1 MPFCFCSEGERMK
14 KLEKNILKAVLL
26 LLPLVLGTAGLISA
40 GESPINALFNGI
52 TMYGMNYGDEPANW
66 MVQAARWLAP
76 VATVSGIALM
86 FASVAKMAY
95 AWFSYL
101 RGDSVAVYGN
111 EELADSIRST
121 CSYPVVTGEEK
132 LLPAHR
138 YVLFW
143 DEEKNLDF
151 FLEHR
156 KELEKRQVYMR
167 CSALRSQVSA
177 GAALHLFSAEET
189 AARLY
194 WKQAEMYAL
203 SCKKNHEMIIVFIGF
218 GKLGEELLTWG
229 LQNNIFHPGQRISYH
244 IYGDAEG
251 YLSLHRELAQVSDKV
266 VCHSEPWNRDL
277 VTVQAADRIIVCEQ
291 ERQTE
296 TIQDLLFAIP
306 EKRLDILAEQPE
318 ILDLIEEKDRL
329 AVFRWRTEAMKPQNI
344 FDEQTLR
351 RAKAINLRY
360 AHLYRS
366 VEETAENAEKEWNQL
381 DSFTRYSNISAAD
394 YHEIRMQML
403 KLWGGTE
410 INDDQLELL
419 SELEHIRWS
428 RFHYLNNWRYEKLPD
443 GVRKDSV
450 RRIHRDLIP
459 YSELDEPAKEKDREN
474 IRVMLKI
481 R

>member
-1 MPFCFCSEGERMK
+1 MNAVQK
-14 KLEKNILKAVLL
+14 KTLKALL
-26 LLPLVLGTAGLISA
+26 LLFPLALGTVGLISA
-40 GESPINALFNGI
+40 GESPVNALFNAI
-52 TMYGMNYGDEPANW
+52 TMYGMNFGDEPANW
-66 MVQAARWLAP
+66 MIQLARWLAP
-76 VATVSGIALM
+76 IATVSGIALM
-86 FASVAKMAY
+86 FKSVAKLAY
-95 AWFSYL
+95 AWFANL
-101 RGDSVAVYGN
+101 RGDSVAVYGD
-111 EELADSIRST
+111 EELADSIRSA
-121 CSYPVVTGEEK
+121 CSYPVVTGVEK

-143 DEEKNLDF
+143 DEEKSMDF

-156 KELEKRQVYMR
+156 KELSKKQVYMR

-177 GAALHLFSAEET
+177 IARLHLFSAEET

-194 WKQAEMYAL
+194 WKQAEMYSL
-203 SCKKNHEMIIVFIGF
+203 SCIKDHELSIVFIGF

-229 LQNNIFHPGQRISYH
+229 LQNNIFHPDQKISYH

-277 VTVQAADRIIVCEQ
+277 VTVQSSDRIIVCEQ
-291 ERQTE
+291 EHQTE
-296 TIQDLLFAIP
+296 TIQDLLFAVP
-306 EKRLDILAEQPE
+306 EKRLDVLAEQPE
-318 ILDLIEEKDRL
+318 ILELIEEKNRL

-344 FDEQTLR
+344 FDELTLE

-366 VEETAENAEKEWNQL
+366 VEETTENAEKEWDSL
-381 DSFTRYSNISAAD
+381 DAFTRYSNISAAD
-394 YHEIRMQML
+394 YHEIRLQML
-403 KLWGGTE
+403 KHWGGTE
-410 INDDQLELL
+410 IDDTQLELL

-428 RFHYLNNWRYEKLPD
+428 RFHYLNNWKYEKLPD
-443 GVRKDSV
+443 GVRKDPV
-450 RRIHRDLIP
+450 RRLHRDLIP